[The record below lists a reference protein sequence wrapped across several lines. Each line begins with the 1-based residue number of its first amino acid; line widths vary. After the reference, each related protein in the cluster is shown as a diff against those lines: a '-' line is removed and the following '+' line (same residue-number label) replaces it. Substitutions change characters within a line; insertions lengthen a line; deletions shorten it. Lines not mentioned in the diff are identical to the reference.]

1 MDYCVR
7 QCARVGISHIFTRV
21 PGWASV
27 SSLLFSCFI
36 SNRPRKYL
44 SDPIEDVRIATENLL
59 ADFLREIRD
68 VTYVARHLDEN
79 GSIRKPE
86 NGHLRNDSM
95 ESRQLTMTE
104 GNDSSAVDTFSPPEE
119 DVIGQ
124 DMTQASP
131 DQYDR
136 GNGGVN

>member
-1 MDYCVR
+1 VR
-7 QCARVGISHIFTRV
+7 T
-21 PGWASV
+21 
-27 SSLLFSCFI
+27 
-36 SNRPRKYL
+36 
-44 SDPIEDVRIATENLL
+44 ATENLL

-104 GNDSSAVDTFSPPEE
+104 GNDSSAVDTYSPSE
-119 DVIGQ
+119 DVTGQ
-124 DMTQASP
+124 DMTQVSP

-136 GNGGVN
+136 GNGGVI